1 MRLLASFLDPI
12 DTPGFDGQ
20 VTYKNKRWWE
30 GNVRANVTHFI
41 TDDEYVR
48 SVHLA
53 AGKIDYGAEVDKVKQ
68 SKEANETASV
78 KETDSSTES
87 NPTTET
93 VDAEEKEVVDVDSLN
108 AEQAKA
114 YAKEL
119 TGVEYKSKK
128 DALEAIKKVL

>member
-1 MRLLASFLDPI
+1 MKLLVSFLEPI

-30 GNVRANVTHFI
+30 GNVRTNVTHFI
-41 TDDEYVR
+41 TDDEHVR

-53 AGKIDYGAEVDKVKQ
+53 AGKIDYGAEINKVKQ
-68 SKEANETASV
+68 EREVEKPTSSQK
-78 KETDSSTES
+78 TDSATES

-93 VDAEEKEVVDVDSLN
+93 DNNKEKEVVDVDSLN

-128 DALEAIKKVL
+128 EALEAIKKVL